1 MYLKWLWPSVFPA
14 KNWPQKACPEFETT
28 MTRFHFFCLFLQFS
42 ILSSSF
48 SLEVQEDL
56 VNLVTICKGRN
67 HKVSHQWRYI
77 IAFQLFIK
85 KKNLHYT
92 RQLSTD
98 QILLFAMTFPF
109 SGPVIPTKDIL
120 QGELEPEEDVD
131 QSDGSLRGRGRQP
144 PRPHWWGDPTLGR
157 CNHPK
162 CDWPTSD
169 WGRRVWFWEQQCHIA
184 SSLSRCLVK
193 IKSIL
198 SLLILADVDQLTRS
212 IDRDLL
218 ATMRNLFGWESF
230 PLFVRENVFAG
241 QAREQDRCGWGVWP
255 SSADILPRYWAWSR
269 TPLAKCR
276 WARDLSH
283 LFFSDFSQA
292 THISTSSSLHLSTT
306 SYSHT
311 STRWLSS
318 TLTSSS
324 GGHQAAETSCDFMA
338 MLSFLLPHHSE
349 PVIRWVTSSWS
360 GWEWLRCRSCSP
372 CSMVTSW
379 LASSATS
386 PPITHSSPPGPAHLA
401 RQGY

>member
-1 MYLKWLWPSVFPA
+1 MKWLWPSVFPA

-56 VNLVTICKGRN
+56 VNIVTICKGRN
-67 HKVSHQWRYI
+67 HKVSHQRRYI

-92 RQLSTD
+92 RKLSTD

-131 QSDGSLRGRGRQP
+131 QFDGALRGRGRQP

-218 ATMRNLFGWESF
+218 ATMRNLFGWESLCSLSERMCLLDRPGNKTVVVGESDPRRPIYF
-230 PLFVRENVFAG
+230 PDIEP
-241 QAREQDRCGWGVWP
+241 GVE
-255 SSADILPRYWAWSR
+255 
-269 TPLAKCR
+269 
-276 WARDLSH
+276 
-283 LFFSDFSQA
+283 
-292 THISTSSSLHLSTT
+292 LHLPSVGERET
-306 SYSHT
+306 S
-311 STRWLSS
+311 
-318 TLTSSS
+318 LTSSFLIFLRPHTS
-324 GGHQAAETSCDFMA
+324 RPLLHCTFLPPATATPRPGGCRRPWPRVQVGIR
-338 MLSFLLPHHSE
+338 LLRLH
-349 PVIRWVTSSWS
+349 
-360 GWEWLRCRSCSP
+360 
-372 CSMVTSW
+372 VTSW
-379 LASSATS
+379 QCWVLFC
-386 PPITHSSPPGPAHLA
+386 PITVNLYL
-401 RQGY
+401 R